1 MTSQFQ
7 IRCCYLEMSVQMI
20 KIFCRSLILCH
31 VSCCILTAYF
41 QVIEVRIGGLRFAG
55 AGQTIWGALPERRK
69 SFKLRMFYTMG
80 GRVTPAV
87 PDQPGQQLQHR
98 GCCCW
103 DKFNN
108 NSNTLEDPGSA
119 PHTLHRQPDN
129 GRRMSFLLSRIFMKP
144 KDQDN
149 YSDSE
154 EKLSVAETK
163 IVRQNKQTP
172 AP

>member
-1 MTSQFQ
+1 M
-7 IRCCYLEMSVQMI
+7 
-20 KIFCRSLILCH
+20 
-31 VSCCILTAYF
+31 A
-41 QVIEVRIGGLRFAG
+41 
-55 AGQTIWGALPERRK
+55 
-69 SFKLRMFYTMG
+69 
-80 GRVTPAV
+80 GRVAPAF

-98 GCCCW
+98 GYL

-129 GRRMSFLLSRIFMKP
+129 GRRKSFLLSRISKKP

-149 YSDSE
+149 ESDSE
-154 EKLSVAETK
+154 DNSAPIEKEELLVTETK
-163 IVRQNKQTP
+163 KVRQNKQTP

>member
-1 MTSQFQ
+1 M
-7 IRCCYLEMSVQMI
+7 
-20 KIFCRSLILCH
+20 
-31 VSCCILTAYF
+31 A
-41 QVIEVRIGGLRFAG
+41 AG
-55 AGQTIWGALPERRK
+55 
-69 SFKLRMFYTMG
+69 
-80 GRVTPAV
+80 
-87 PDQPGQQLQHR
+87 
-98 GCCCW
+98 

-108 NSNTLEDPGSA
+108 NSNSHKDPGSA

-154 EKLSVAETK
+154 EELSVAETK

>member
-1 MTSQFQ
+1 
-7 IRCCYLEMSVQMI
+7 
-20 KIFCRSLILCH
+20 
-31 VSCCILTAYF
+31 
-41 QVIEVRIGGLRFAG
+41 
-55 AGQTIWGALPERRK
+55 
-69 SFKLRMFYTMG
+69 MG

-129 GRRMSFLLSRIFMKP
+129 GRRKSFLLSRIFKKP

-149 YSDSE
+149 DSE
-154 EKLSVAETK
+154 DNSAPTEKEELSVTETK
-163 IVRQNKQTP
+163 KVRQNKQTP